1 MGRHS
6 GALARA
12 ERRLTYRQECTHTV
26 TAADMTETLNERSR
40 EIFGALVRAYLDTG
54 EAVGSKTL
62 SARLGLNLS
71 SATIRNVM
79 ADLERQGLL
88 YAAHTSAGRL
98 PTEAGLRFFV
108 HGLLEVGQL
117 TPDEMAHIEAQSA
130 ATGKSYASVLEES
143 IAALSGLS
151 RCAGLV
157 LAPKQ
162 DNPLKHIE
170 FVHLGP
176 GRALVVMV
184 LEGGVV
190 ENRIIDL
197 PEGVPL
203 SALIEAGNYLNARL
217 PGRTL
222 GEARALIEAELS
234 GDRANLDALASRLVQ
249 TGLAVWS
256 GEAATERSL
265 IVRGQ
270 ANLLQDV
277 REAGDIERIR
287 RLFEALETK
296 STFISLLEA
305 AQAAEGV
312 QIFIGS
318 ENDLFGVSGC
328 SLIVAP
334 FHDTRA
340 RIIGAIGVIGPTRLN
355 YSKVIP
361 MVDYT
366 ARVMT
371 RLIGAPAV

>member
-1 MGRHS
+1 
-6 GALARA
+6 
-12 ERRLTYRQECTHTV
+12 
-26 TAADMTETLNERSR
+26 MTDILNDRSR
-40 EIFGALVRAYLDTG
+40 EILGALVRAYLETG

-62 SARLGLNLS
+62 SSRLGLRLS
-71 SATIRNVM
+71 AATIRNVM
-79 ADLERQGLL
+79 ADLEQQGFL
-88 YAAHTSAGRL
+88 YAPHTSAGRL

-117 TPDEMAHIEAQSA
+117 TPDEMARIEAQTFTA
-130 ATGKSYASVLEES
+130 GKTYDSVLAEA

-162 DNPLKHIE
+162 DKPLRHIE

-184 LEGGVV
+184 LEGGLV
-190 ENRIIDL
+190 ENRIIEL
-197 PEGVPL
+197 PDGVPL
-203 SALIEAGNYLNARL
+203 SALAEAGNYLNARL
-217 PGRTL
+217 SGRTL
-222 GEARALIEAELS
+222 AEAQMLIQAELS
-234 GDRANLDALASRLVQ
+234 GDRASLDVLAAKLVQ

-256 GEAATERSL
+256 GEAMPERSL

-270 ANLLQDV
+270 AHLLEDV
-277 REAGDIERIR
+277 REAGDIARIR

-296 STFISLLEA
+296 STFVSLLEA
-305 AQAAEGV
+305 AQHAEGI

-318 ENDLFGVSGC
+318 DNPLFDVSGC

-355 YSKVIP
+355 YSKIIP

-371 RLIGAPAV
+371 RLIAPPVGEEEKG

>member
-184 LEGGVV
+184 MVCVAPAACVPDDWAWAGALRLAPSIRRVRLEASATAVGIGKRKPG
-190 ENRIIDL
+190 E
-197 PEGVPL
+197 PL
-203 SALIEAGNYLNARL
+203 R
-217 PGRTL
+217 
-222 GEARALIEAELS
+222 
-234 GDRANLDALASRLVQ
+234 
-249 TGLAVWS
+249 TGLVFI
-256 GEAATERSL
+256 
-265 IVRGQ
+265 IVSRGHQRVGAGQ
-270 ANLLQDV
+270 ANNTTRGRMD
-277 REAGDIERIR
+277 
-287 RLFEALETK
+287 
-296 STFISLLEA
+296 
-305 AQAAEGV
+305 
-312 QIFIGS
+312 FIGQVMGRVFI
-318 ENDLFGVSGC
+318 DPYASGGSSGALGAAGPPIR
-328 SLIVAP
+328 SLRP
-334 FHDTRA
+334 
-340 RIIGAIGVIGPTRLN
+340 
-355 YSKVIP
+355 
-361 MVDYT
+361 
-366 ARVMT
+366 
-371 RLIGAPAV
+371 

>member
-1 MGRHS
+1 
-6 GALARA
+6 
-12 ERRLTYRQECTHTV
+12 
-26 TAADMTETLNERSR
+26 MTETLNDRSR

-88 YAAHTSAGRL
+88 YAPHTSAGRL

-108 HGLLEVGQL
+108 HGLLEIGQL
-117 TPDEMAHIEAQSA
+117 TSDEMARIEAQSS
-130 ATGKSYASVLEES
+130 ATGKSYGSVLEEA

-162 DNPLKHIE
+162 ENPLKHIE
-170 FVHLGP
+170 FIHLGP

-184 LEGGVV
+184 LDGGLV

-197 PEGVPL
+197 PDGVPP
-203 SALIEAGNYLNARL
+203 SALVEAGNYLNARL
-217 PGRTL
+217 TGRTL
-222 GEARALIEAELS
+222 AEARALIEAELT
-234 GDRANLDALASRLVQ
+234 GDRASLDMLASRLVQ

-256 GEAATERSL
+256 GETAPERSL

-270 ANLLQDV
+270 AHLLQDV

-305 AQAAEGV
+305 AQTAEGV

-318 ENDLFGVSGC
+318 ENALFDVSGC

-371 RLIGAPAV
+371 RLIGPGSTGG

>member
-1 MGRHS
+1 
-6 GALARA
+6 
-12 ERRLTYRQECTHTV
+12 
-26 TAADMTETLNERSR
+26 
-40 EIFGALVRAYLDTG
+40 
-54 EAVGSKTL
+54 
-62 SARLGLNLS
+62 
-71 SATIRNVM
+71 
-79 ADLERQGLL
+79 
-88 YAAHTSAGRL
+88 
-98 PTEAGLRFFV
+98 
-108 HGLLEVGQL
+108 
-117 TPDEMAHIEAQSA
+117 
-130 ATGKSYASVLEES
+130 
-143 IAALSGLS
+143 
-151 RCAGLV
+151 
-157 LAPKQ
+157 
-162 DNPLKHIE
+162 
-170 FVHLGP
+170 
-176 GRALVVMV
+176 MV

-234 GDRANLDALASRLVQ
+234 GDRANLDVLASRLVQ

>member
-1 MGRHS
+1 
-6 GALARA
+6 
-12 ERRLTYRQECTHTV
+12 
-26 TAADMTETLNERSR
+26 MTETLNDRSR

-88 YAAHTSAGRL
+88 YAPHTSAGRL

-117 TPDEMAHIEAQSA
+117 TPDEMARIEAQSSA
-130 ATGKSYASVLEES
+130 SGKSYASVLEEA

-162 DNPLKHIE
+162 ENPLRHIE
-170 FVHLGP
+170 FIHLGP

-184 LEGGVV
+184 LDSGLV
-190 ENRIIDL
+190 ENRIIAL
-197 PEGVPL
+197 PDGVPL
-203 SALIEAGNYLNARL
+203 SALLEAGNYLNARL
-217 PGRTL
+217 SGRTL
-222 GEARALIEAELS
+222 AEARMLIEAELT
-234 GDRANLDALASRLVQ
+234 GDRASLDVLASRLVQ

-256 GEAATERSL
+256 GDTAPERSL

-270 ANLLQDV
+270 AHLLQDV

-305 AQAAEGV
+305 AQTAEGV

-318 ENDLFGVSGC
+318 DNALFDVSGC

-371 RLIGAPAV
+371 RLIGPVSIGG